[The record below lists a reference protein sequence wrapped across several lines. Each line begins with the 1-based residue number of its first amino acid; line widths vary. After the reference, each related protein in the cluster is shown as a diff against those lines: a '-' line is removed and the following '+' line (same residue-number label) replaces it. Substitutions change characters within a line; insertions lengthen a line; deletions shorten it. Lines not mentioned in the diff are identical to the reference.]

1 MKYLA
6 ILPVLVLVGCASPQP
21 PKLVPDQYC
30 FTSQTVESTDQDSVS
45 SKTTVRCSD
54 DPIEHYAP
62 ARMGLSRDCFVSYI
76 PVSRRGHTAQEKVY
90 VCRKINGRFDI
101 VEPVRI
107 R

>member
-1 MKYLA
+1 MRYLI
-6 ILPVLVLVGCASPQP
+6 ILPLLILVGCAAPQP
-21 PKLVPDQYC
+21 PRLVADQYC
-30 FTSQTVESTDQDSVS
+30 FTSKTVETDSDSTVS
-45 SKTTVRCSD
+45 SKTTVKCSD

-62 ARMGLSRDCFVSYI
+62 ARMGLSKDCFVSHI
-76 PVSRRGHTAQEKVY
+76 PVSRGGHTVQEKIY